1 MMDIINVDHV
11 LDIEVL
17 YYYSRLTCPAYLDI
31 VDKFFMDMYAE
42 FFGTTSTPRRVKSR
56 PVRQLPSSLKS

>member
-17 YYYSRLTCPAYLDI
+17 YYYFRLACPAYLDT
-31 VDKFFMDMYAE
+31 VDKFFMDMYA
-42 FFGTTSTPRRVKSR
+42 
-56 PVRQLPSSLKS
+56 